1 MPSSLSDYRI
11 ANGIMRPCQ
20 LKPSREMSRFQAVDR
35 QTGYLLPPSVDE
47 WLPEDHLARFIVE
60 VVDGLDVSALEK
72 AYAGRGSAAYHPSVL
87 LSLLVYGYAN
97 GVFSS
102 RKIERATYD
111 SVAFRF
117 IAAGGHPDHDT
128 LATFRRRFLDE
139 LAGLFVQVLEMAQE
153 MKLLKMGTISLDGTK
168 VKANAS
174 RHSALSH
181 GHIEQLEIQ
190 IKAEVDSLLA
200 LAEQADQS
208 AVPDGMSLPAEITR
222 RQARL
227 EAMAAAKIKIEERAK
242 ARFDKEQAEY
252 ESKLAH
258 REAKAKESGKKPGGK
273 PPKPPTAGPKAQDQL
288 NLTDEES
295 RIMPVSGGGFEQAY
309 NAQAAVD
316 TTSMLVVALG
326 VTQACNDKEQVVPIL
341 EQLAGLPASFG
352 QVERLLADT
361 GFYSAKNSDACVSRG
376 IDPFIAVKRDE
387 HHPAPQERFSEPAA
401 LPADA
406 TPAQSMAHKLK
417 TKSGR
422 ALYALR
428 KQTVEPVF
436 GIIKS
441 VLGFRQFSLRGLK
454 KVTGEWMLVCL
465 AWNLKRMAVL
475 RPQ

>member
-1 MPSSLSDYRI
+1 
-11 ANGIMRPCQ
+11 
-20 LKPSREMSRFQAVDR
+20 MSRFHPVDR

-60 VVDGLDVSALEK
+60 VIDGLDVSALEK

-87 LSLLVYGYAN
+87 LALLVYGYAN

-117 IAAGGHPDHDT
+117 IAAGAHPDHDT
-128 LATFRRRFLDE
+128 LASFRRRFLDE

-153 MKLLKMGTISLDGTK
+153 MKLLKLGTISLDGTK
-168 VKANAS
+168 IKANAS
-174 RHSALSH
+174 RHRALSH
-181 GHIEQLEIQ
+181 GRIEQLEIQ
-190 IKAEVDSLLA
+190 LKAEVESLLA
-200 LAEQADQS
+200 MAEQADQS
-208 AVPDGMSLPAEITR
+208 AVPDGMNLPEEIAR
-222 RQARL
+222 RQVRL
-227 EAMAAAKIKIEERAK
+227 DVMAAAKVKVKVEERAK
-242 ARFDKEQAEY
+242 ARFEKEQAEY
-252 ESKLAH
+252 EAKLAR
-258 REAKAKESGKKPGGK
+258 REQKTKESGRKPGGK
-273 PPKPPTAGPKAQDQL
+273 PPQPPVAGPKAQDQL
-288 NLTDEES
+288 NLTDGES
-295 RIMPVSGGGFEQAY
+295 RIMLVAGGGFDQAY

-316 TTSMLVVALG
+316 TSSMLVVSLT
-326 VTQACNDKEQVVPIL
+326 VTQACNDKEQVVPML
-341 EQLAGLPASFG
+341 EQLAALPASLG
-352 QVERLLADT
+352 TPKELLADT
-361 GFYSAKNSDACVSRG
+361 GFYSAGNVEACEACG
-376 IDPFIAVKRDE
+376 IDPFIAVKRE
-387 HHPAPQERFSEPAA
+387 QHHQAPQERFTEPGA

-406 TPAQSMAHKLK
+406 TSAQAMAHKLK
-417 TKSGR
+417 TKAGR

-454 KVTGEWMLVCL
+454 KVSGEWTLVCL

>member
-1 MPSSLSDYRI
+1 
-11 ANGIMRPCQ
+11 
-20 LKPSREMSRFQAVDR
+20 MSRFHPVDR

-117 IAAGGHPDHDT
+117 IAAGTHPDHDT

-139 LAGLFVQVLEMAQE
+139 LAGLFVQVLEMARE
-153 MKLLKMGTISLDGTK
+153 MKLLKLGTISLDGTK

-190 IKAEVDSLLA
+190 LKAEVESLLA

-208 AVPDGMSLPAEITR
+208 AVPDGMNLPAEIAR

-227 EAMAAAKIKIEERAK
+227 EAMAAAKVKIEERAQ
-242 ARFDKEQAEY
+242 ARFAKEQAEY
-252 ESKLAH
+252 ASKLAR
-258 REAKAKESGKKPGGK
+258 REARAKESGKKPGGK

-295 RIMPVSGGGFEQAY
+295 RIMPVAGGGFEQAY

-316 TTSMLVVALG
+316 TTSLLVVALG
-326 VTQACNDKEQVVPIL
+326 VTQASNDKEQVVPML
-341 EQLAGLPASFG
+341 EQLAVLPKSLG
-352 QVERLLADT
+352 QAKRLLADT
-361 GFYSAKNSDACVSRG
+361 GFYSAKNAEACEACS
-376 IDPFIAVKRDE
+376 IEPFIAVKRDE
-387 HHPAPQERFSEPAA
+387 HHLAPLERFTEPAA

-406 TPAQSMAHKLK
+406 TPAQAMAHKLK
-417 TKSGR
+417 TKAGR

-454 KVTGEWMLVCL
+454 KVTGEWTLVCL